1 MLADPGAKLTNS
13 ESAAAFVR
21 DILPG
26 VLASMKKEWKWS
38 NIPRAVLHDKASY
51 FVNKRSDR
59 HAKTCLQSLPKLSP
73 ARPETL
79 QNQSPGQPGEP
90 KR

>member
-26 VLASMKKEWKWS
+26 VLASMKKQWKWS
-38 NIPRAVLHDKASY
+38 NIPSAL
-51 FVNKRSDR
+51 
-59 HAKTCLQSLPKLSP
+59 LL
-73 ARPETL
+73 E
-79 QNQSPGQPGEP
+79 
-90 KR
+90 

>member
-1 MLADPGAKLTNS
+1 MVVLADPGAKLTNS

-26 VLASMKKEWKWS
+26 VLASMKKDWKWR
-38 NIPRAVLHDKASY
+38 NIPRAVLHDKASD

-59 HAKTCLQSLPKLSP
+59 HAKTCRQSLPKLSLAP
-73 ARPETL
+73 SQTL
-79 QNQSPGQPGEP
+79 QI
-90 KR
+90 